1 MTKYLLI
8 QHYDDGVCDVPMGDW
23 DPADIRAHID
33 YQRALTDALIDGGEL
48 VDAQGVA
55 ERAARVTSDGGVTR
69 VHTGPFSER
78 LVAGYRVVDVES
90 EARAVQIAAR
100 MSAAPGPAGAPLQ
113 QPVEIR
119 EVMVPHL

>member
-8 QHYDDGVCDVPMGDW
+8 QHYDGGVCDVPMGDW
-23 DPADIRAHID
+23 DPADIRSHLD
-33 YQRALTDALIDGGEL
+33 YQRALTEALIEAGEL

-69 VHTGPFSER
+69 VHTGPFSEK
-78 LVAGYRVVDVES
+78 LLAGYRIVDVES
-90 EARAVQIAAR
+90 EARAVEVAAR
-100 MSAAPGPAGAPLQ
+100 MSAAPGPAGMPLQ